1 MRVTAAPARVTA
13 CLAFAA
19 GLIALPGCGGG
30 EGATTTSR
38 PAETIEPSPRLPEGW
53 AEHINRDAGFSIGV
67 PPLWTAKAR
76 GTRSELGS
84 PERLAAVTVTIDRT
98 DEVREVPIDQLA
110 TATISAGVPGLS
122 EVEPGEPRPI
132 RHRYEAVKLRATG
145 VGGDEN
151 VPEDLQL
158 VVLRRRGIA
167 TVTVL
172 AAVNANNHPKFYLDE
187 IDKLIASIRTRP
199 ITPG

>member
-1 MRVTAAPARVTA
+1 MVA
-13 CLAFAA
+13 AA
-19 GLIALPGCGGG
+19 GLVALSGCGDSD
-30 EGATTTSR
+30 ETTTTSTVV
-38 PAETIEPSPRLPEGW
+38 ETIERSPKLPEGW
-53 AEHINRDAGFSIGV
+53 TEHINREAGFSIGA

-84 PERLAAVTVTIDRT
+84 PEQLAAVTVTIDRT
-98 DEVREVPIDQLA
+98 DEVLEVPLEQLA

-122 EVEPGEPRPI
+122 EVEPGEPKPLK
-132 RHRYEAVKLRATG
+132 HRYEAVRLRATG

-158 VVLRRRGIA
+158 VVLRRPGIA

-172 AAVNANNHPKFYLDE
+172 AAVNAKNHPKFYLDE
-187 IDKLIASIRTRP
+187 IDKMIDSIRTRP
-199 ITPG
+199 IAPA